1 MNSEMSETSEPSRV
15 SVVIPLYNGERYVA
29 EAIETVLAQSLQ
41 AFEIIVVN
49 DGSTDGSLA
58 LLDSYG
64 KRIVRVDQ
72 DNDGTAAARNAG
84 VKVAKGELLAF
95 LDQDDYWTLDKLERQ
110 VALLRAN
117 PSLHAVWGMVQ
128 QFISP
133 ELPDEFKNR
142 FRCPKDPVPGYL
154 PCSLLIRR
162 AAFEK
167 VGLFDVKWRIGEWA
181 DWYARF
187 TQAELASEHVSGVVA
202 YRRIHEGNKGITMVE
217 DRKEYISLIRENLK
231 RKRAK

>member
-1 MNSEMSETSEPSRV
+1 MNLKISQTSEPLRV
-15 SVVIPLYNGERYVA
+15 SVIIPLYNGERYVS
-29 EAIETVLAQSLQ
+29 EAIESVLGQTLA

-49 DGSTDGSLA
+49 DGSSDGSFA
-58 LLDSYG
+58 ILDSYQE
-64 KRIVRVDQ
+64 RIVRVDQ
-72 DNDGTAAARNAG
+72 NNAGTAAARNAG

-110 VALLRAN
+110 VTLLRDN
-117 PSLHAVWGMVQ
+117 PGLHAAWGNVQ

-142 FRCPKDPVPGYL
+142 YRCQKDPVPGYL

-162 AAFEK
+162 AAFDE
-167 VGLFDVKWRIGEWA
+167 VGLFDTKWRIGEWA

-187 TQAELASEHVSGVVA
+187 IQSDFASEHVAGVVA
-202 YRRIHEGNKGITMVE
+202 YRRIHEGNKGITMAD
-217 DRKEYISLIRENLK
+217 DRKEYIGLIRENLR

>member
-1 MNSEMSETSEPSRV
+1 MNSEISLESEPLRV
-15 SVVIPLYNGERYVA
+15 SVVIPLYNGERYVS
-29 EAIETVLAQSLQ
+29 EAIDTVLAQTLG

-64 KRIVRVDQ
+64 ERIVRVDQ
-72 DNDGTAAARNAG
+72 VNAGTAAARNAG
-84 VKVAKGELLAF
+84 VKIAKGELLAF
-95 LDQDDYWTLDKLERQ
+95 LDQDDYWTVDKLEKQ
-110 VALLRAN
+110 VALLREN
-117 PSLHAVWGMVQ
+117 PDAHAVWGSVQ

-133 ELPDEFKNR
+133 ELPDEFKKR
-142 FRCPKDPVPGYL
+142 FRCQKDPVPGYL
-154 PCSLLIRR
+154 PCALLIRR
-162 AAFEK
+162 AAFDK
-167 VGLFDVKWRIGEWA
+167 IGLFDTQWKIGEWA

-187 TQAELASEHVSGVVA
+187 TQSDLASEHVAGVVA
-202 YRRIHEGNKGITMVE
+202 YRRIHEGNKGITMVD